1 METLRGR
8 FGGISRT
15 RMRLLIKGSED
26 QLERK
31 LDGARPA
38 NLVKRTKTAA
48 SQVPATEALSKHLV
62 RQPES
67 PGAEESIRLAKIRM
81 IQDIEQFCPKL
92 QADGFVNGKVA
103 VHGKVPLHGPETSQK
118 ISRHI
123 SLPKREL
130 RNRIDRRIRE

>member
-103 VHGKVPLHGPETSQK
+103 VHVKVPLYV
-118 ISRHI
+118 
-123 SLPKREL
+123 PKPPQTRSTHFPYTT
-130 RNRIDRRIRE
+130 RVRPAAIDRTLA